1 MRSKPARSR
10 CHIAQIHPFRLHDGK
25 NIATGRNPVRE
36 QPLGQVNGLG
46 GFDSPLRVC
55 ATRSRVEQKC
65 MATLRRIQDW
75 VSKTRIRLYTVLLL
89 LFLLPLLSFLYSADR
104 VLRDYTRKR
113 TADQLQQATRLIG
126 RMVEGKLQ
134 NPAEQLRLIG
144 ARKAIL
150 DAWLRGDA
158 AAMDRAL
165 QLAHSV
171 QTAFPSLSAHQ
182 LDGTLIAV
190 YPRQAAPVHSQFDLR
205 QRYSSLKTIP
215 PVFFSEILD
224 PSSAPVV
231 MIAVVI
237 QGASGRPLGV
247 LMAPHSLQ
255 AMKQA
260 VTELGPSVVQ
270 AVSIVDQNGTL
281 LPLES
286 PTVPASRQQRG
297 REALR
302 RAQAGQ
308 KGQQVFQRG
317 GEDVLTGYAPVGATG
332 WSVIVEVP
340 VRLQNEAI
348 WKLERS
354 VVAAAVVFLLLALG
368 GGLLVATLY
377 RRLRDSEAQT
387 RLIIDRAHDAFVAMD
402 ASGIIVDWNPQAATT
417 FGWSRE
423 EALGLP
429 LETTLIPAQFREQHR
444 RGLQQFLQSGE
455 GPLLNR
461 RLQVTALHRDGHEF
475 PVELSISP
483 VRAGRSWLFHSF
495 IHDITERKAYEEK
508 IEQQNRELELRNREV
523 ERATQLKSQFLASMS
538 HELRTPLNAILG
550 FSELLEEAAGQQ
562 SSREQR
568 WVQHIRTAGRHL
580 LQLINDILDLAK
592 IESGRVEIETED
604 FAVAPAVA
612 EVLSIVQPLATAK
625 HLHLDTVVPQDLF
638 VHADRVRFKQVI
650 YNLLSNAVKFT
661 PDLGSV
667 RVDCAATADAV
678 TVSVSDTGIGI
689 RPEDQEAIF
698 EEFRQA
704 GTNVDGVKEG
714 TGLGLAI
721 ARRLLEL
728 QGGKIW
734 VESDAGRGSRF
745 TISLPRA
752 GPRQSPQPELPAM
765 PAESHLCRPLVLVV
779 DDDVPTLEL
788 LKNILETESYGVL
801 TARSCDTA
809 IELAR
814 LHHPDVITL
823 DILLPGNSGWEVL
836 YEIRADAATSG
847 IPVIMLSVVDRKQ
860 LGQILGASDYLVKP
874 VSREALLA
882 AIRRHVAPN
891 ANSGPILVVDDEPED
906 LRNMIQVLQSAG
918 YSPVPARNG
927 REALQTI
934 ERVRP
939 RAVILDLLMPDVDGF
954 EALRRLRD
962 NPETRNI
969 PVLVITAKELT
980 QAEIELV
987 LRCATA
993 WMRKAPGWRLQV
1005 LEQVRNAIAQTQTRT
1020 VGTSS

>member
-1 MRSKPARSR
+1 NHEPSNPDAALEPYCRAPCAAPAQNGPRTGLRSKPARSR

-75 VSKTRIRLYTVLLL
+75 VSKTRIRLYT
-89 LFLLPLLSFLYSADR
+89 

-332 WSVIVEVP
+332 LSVVGEVP

-387 RLIIDRAHDAFVAMD
+387 RLIIHRAHEAFVAMD
-402 ASGIIVDWNPQAATT
+402 ACGIIVGWNPQAATT

-429 LETTLIPAQFREQHR
+429 LETTLIPAQF
-444 RGLQQFLQSGE
+444 
-455 GPLLNR
+455 
-461 RLQVTALHRDGHEF
+461 
-475 PVELSISP
+475 
-483 VRAGRSWLFHSF
+483 
-495 IHDITERKAYEEK
+495 
-508 IEQQNRELELRNREV
+508 
-523 ERATQLKSQFLASMS
+523 
-538 HELRTPLNAILG
+538 
-550 FSELLEEAAGQQ
+550 
-562 SSREQR
+562 
-568 WVQHIRTAGRHL
+568 
-580 LQLINDILDLAK
+580 
-592 IESGRVEIETED
+592 
-604 FAVAPAVA
+604 
-612 EVLSIVQPLATAK
+612 
-625 HLHLDTVVPQDLF
+625 
-638 VHADRVRFKQVI
+638 
-650 YNLLSNAVKFT
+650 
-661 PDLGSV
+661 
-667 RVDCAATADAV
+667 
-678 TVSVSDTGIGI
+678 
-689 RPEDQEAIF
+689 
-698 EEFRQA
+698 
-704 GTNVDGVKEG
+704 
-714 TGLGLAI
+714 
-721 ARRLLEL
+721 
-728 QGGKIW
+728 
-734 VESDAGRGSRF
+734 
-745 TISLPRA
+745 
-752 GPRQSPQPELPAM
+752 
-765 PAESHLCRPLVLVV
+765 
-779 DDDVPTLEL
+779 
-788 LKNILETESYGVL
+788 
-801 TARSCDTA
+801 
-809 IELAR
+809 
-814 LHHPDVITL
+814 
-823 DILLPGNSGWEVL
+823 
-836 YEIRADAATSG
+836 
-847 IPVIMLSVVDRKQ
+847 
-860 LGQILGASDYLVKP
+860 
-874 VSREALLA
+874 
-882 AIRRHVAPN
+882 
-891 ANSGPILVVDDEPED
+891 
-906 LRNMIQVLQSAG
+906 
-918 YSPVPARNG
+918 
-927 REALQTI
+927 
-934 ERVRP
+934 
-939 RAVILDLLMPDVDGF
+939 
-954 EALRRLRD
+954 
-962 NPETRNI
+962 
-969 PVLVITAKELT
+969 
-980 QAEIELV
+980 
-987 LRCATA
+987 
-993 WMRKAPGWRLQV
+993 
-1005 LEQVRNAIAQTQTRT
+1005 
-1020 VGTSS
+1020 